1 MNWKAIVGAVVLLI
15 VVVIG
20 WYYVQYRQQV
30 ARLAGAKEIVEA
42 SYTKDGPVGHLKYV
56 GIVNGPI
63 DKVQDAVWGVENSSK
78 MIENIKKSD
87 LVKQEGNKKTILMQL
102 KAGSLPMQQVVM
114 EFTLDAPNHA
124 VAFKTTQAQ
133 AADLDGAYRLEP
145 VGADKTK
152 LTYEAKQTDKIANP
166 FPDGVIE
173 TAQREVFVNT
183 VRGIEKS
190 IGTAPAATPAS

>member
-1 MNWKAIVGAVVLLI
+1 MNWKAIVGAIVLLI
-15 VVVIG
+15 VIVFG
-20 WYYVQYRQQV
+20 YYYVSYRRQV
-30 ARLAGAKEIVEA
+30 ARLAGAKEVEEA
-42 SYTKDGPVGHLKYV
+42 TFTKDGAIGHIKYV

-63 DKVQDAVWGVENSSK
+63 DKVQDAVWAVETSSK

-102 KAGSLPMQQVVM
+102 KAGTLPVQQVVM
-114 EFTLDAPNHA
+114 EFTLDAPKHE

-133 AADLDGAYRLEP
+133 AADLEGAYRLEQVSP
-145 VGADKTK
+145 DKTR
-152 LTYEAKQTDKIANP
+152 LTYEAKSTDKIAVP

-183 VRGIEKS
+183 VRGIERS
-190 IGTAPAATPAS
+190 IGTAPAPTPAS

>member
-1 MNWKAIVGAVVLLI
+1 MNWKAIVGAIVLLI
-15 VVVIG
+15 VIVFG

-30 ARLAGAKEIVEA
+30 ARLAGAKEVEEA
-42 SYTKDGPVGHLKYV
+42 SFSKDGAVGHLKYV
-56 GIVNGPI
+56 GVINGPI

-102 KAGSLPMQQVVM
+102 KAGTLPMQQVVM
-114 EFTLDAPNHA
+114 EFTLDAPKHE
-124 VAFKTTQAQ
+124 VSFKTTQAQ
-133 AADLDGAYRLEP
+133 AADLEGTYHLEP
-145 VGADKTK
+145 VGPDKTR
-152 LTYEAKQTDKIANP
+152 LTYMATQTDKIANP
-166 FPDGVIE
+166 FPDGVVE